1 MDRSSSGFFVSE
13 QKVQNIDKNACR
25 QMFQAL
31 KPFRKEVVVDEPSKD
46 DATVVLK
53 IYSCYKIIST
63 Q

>member
-46 DATVVLK
+46 DVTVVLK

-63 Q
+63 